1 MPPKRRSIL
10 PKESYLQTQFI
21 KTIEPYLSLTETPM
35 LQSKAQTLK
44 PFFIQFRSQ
53 LSKSV

>member
-35 LQSKAQTLK
+35 LQSKVQTLK